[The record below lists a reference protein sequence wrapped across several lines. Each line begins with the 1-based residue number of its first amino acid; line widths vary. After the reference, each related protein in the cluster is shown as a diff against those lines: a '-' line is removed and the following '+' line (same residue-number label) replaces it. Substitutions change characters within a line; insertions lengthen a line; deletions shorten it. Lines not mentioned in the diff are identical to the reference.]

1 MTERGQMVPIDGDL
15 PLIHLGQ
22 HEQVKL
28 LTVRDRTTAP
38 ALLSSPDQ
46 VLERV
51 PYDHRFVWAD
61 AQMEHDVIA
70 RVQGGPSLNVYLAPF
85 SMVVDDALDPNHA
98 TRAKATR
105 YEAQKRN
112 RRRVHRNGG
121 HDQAG

>member
-22 HEQVKL
+22 HKQVKL

-51 PYDHRFVWAD
+51 PYDHRFVRTD

-70 RVQGGPSLNVYLAPF
+70 RVQGGPSLNVYLAP
-85 SMVVDDALDPNHA
+85 VW
-98 TRAKATR
+98 
-105 YEAQKRN
+105 
-112 RRRVHRNGG
+112 RNGTERS
-121 HDQAG
+121 AP

>member
-1 MTERGQMVPIDGDL
+1 MTERGQMVPIDGNL

-28 LTVRDRTTAP
+28 LPIGDRTTTP
-38 ALLSSPDQ
+38 AFLSTPDL
-46 VLERV
+46 VLQRV
-51 PYDHRFVWAD
+51 PYDHRFVRTD